1 MIHAGPQS
9 FASIWYS
16 QGNCLVCIKKDLYFF
31 VKMGIYFYIWRI
43 TQMKQKL
50 TRALIDEI
58 RKEMPVLSQ
67 NEEKGVIGGTLYV
80 IGEDGRVL
88 YSNETNSDEVLVS
101 MGSWDGAPTMK
112 LPQGTSFQISSGQ
125 LVIEGTSEQN
135 REIYSF
141 LTQNTSVE
149 WSMCV
154 DSSTYH
160 FFAGTNHQ
168 EKEVSMAYSGC
179 DIKYHNHQSEY
190 ANYPSDADYETKS
203 KLQEIGYKEFYIY
216 HEPTDTYIPY

>member
-1 MIHAGPQS
+1 
-9 FASIWYS
+9 
-16 QGNCLVCIKKDLYFF
+16 
-31 VKMGIYFYIWRI
+31 
-43 TQMKQKL
+43 MKQKL

-168 EKEVSMAYSGC
+168 EKRSVNGV
-179 DIKYHNHQSEY
+179 
-190 ANYPSDADYETKS
+190 
-203 KLQEIGYKEFYIY
+203 
-216 HEPTDTYIPY
+216 